1 MISICKTT
9 NGHLLSKTHTKQRQT
24 LLYEIIEKTVTY
36 FPDVVKICDFWRQST
51 MYTQELLVH
60 KCSQGKA
67 VEGVHTCV
75 IHPL

>member
-1 MISICKTT
+1 MKLHFPTKHSAGTPAVKNTQKENYLEKWSQISD
-9 NGHLLSKTHTKQRQT
+9 
-24 LLYEIIEKTVTY
+24 TY
-36 FPDVVKICDFWRQST
+36 FPDVVKICDFWRQSSV
-51 MYTQELLVH
+51 YTQELLVH